1 MTIFWIVAGLMT
13 AGALLFILLPLLRGD
28 KQPAS
33 ARRSEA
39 NLSIYRDQL
48 RELDA
53 DLAAG
58 TLSEEQYRSAKDEL
72 ERRVLEDSSAADEQ
86 VLGAAPNGRRWVI
99 AAVVALPLLTVSLYF
114 LLGKPAGVDPQAK
127 EGAAQPQVTQAQIE
141 TMVAGLAKKLETTPD
156 DAEGWAMLGRSYATL
171 RRFND
176 SSAAYARAA
185 ALMPNNAALLT
196 EYADVLAMVNGR
208 NMMGEPEQIVQQ
220 ALKADPNNIKA
231 LALAGT
237 AAFQHKDYLHAIEWW
252 KKMLPLV
259 PPDSPVAR
267 SVNANI
273 SQAQGLAGQ
282 AIAGSGQRAKK

>member
-1 MTIFWIVAGLMT
+1 MTVFWIVAGLMT
-13 AGALLFILLPLLRGD
+13 VGALLFIVSPLFGGNKRN
-28 KQPAS
+28 AS
-33 ARRSEA
+33 ARSSEA
-39 NLSIYRDQL
+39 NLSIHRDQL

-58 TLSEEQYRSAKDEL
+58 TLDEAQYQSAKGEL
-72 ERRVLEDSSAADEQ
+72 ERHVLEDSAADEQ
-86 VLGAAPNGRRWVI
+86 VVSATPGTRGWII
-99 AAVVALPLLTVSLYF
+99 AAVIAVPLLTVSLYL
-114 LLGKPAGVDPQAK
+114 LLGKPDSVDPQRK
-127 EGAAQPQVTQAQIE
+127 EVAAQPQVTQAQIE
-141 TMVAGLAKKLETTPD
+141 AMVAGLAQKLKDKPD

-185 ALMPNNAALLT
+185 ALMPNNAIVLT

-208 NMMGEPEQIVQQ
+208 SMVGEPEKIVQQ
-220 ALKADPNNIKA
+220 ALKADPNNVKA

-237 AAFQHKDYLHAIEWW
+237 AAFQYKDYRHAIEWW
-252 KKMLPLV
+252 QKILALV

-267 SVNANI
+267 LVNANI

-282 AIAGSGQRAKK
+282 SLAGGGQAKK